1 MANSRYSAGPVTG
14 NSRREVEERLMKL
27 TGYIDESINKDK
39 RLFTVSAIVAEQM
52 DWMWFE
58 VDWETCFERVNR
70 QLKKVGRTLISR
82 YHASDFSN
90 RKGEFTGWAK
100 EELNDLAER
109 LLNVLKMHSTKT
121 ISYTIDL
128 FALAEAFPQW
138 KNDPLRGGYDFLTA
152 FLVREIGEWLG
163 KCNNPEARV
172 KLIHD
177 RCQYNQTIQ
186 DSFQGLIC
194 NPSFRGRFY
203 LETIEPSSWQEC
215 KLLQAADLVAY
226 ECMKD
231 AETKMTPRNRRISLK
246 LLLDMDSFGMTAKY
260 IGSDEVYG
268 IAKAWESHVEG
279 LSS

>member
-1 MANSRYSAGPVTG
+1 MSTSHRKIDEKPMN
-14 NSRREVEERLMKL
+14 L

-39 RLFTVSAIVAEQM
+39 RLFTLSAIIAERM

-58 VDWETCFERVNR
+58 VDWENCIEKINR
-70 QLKKVGRTLISR
+70 QLKKDGRTPISR

-90 RKGEFTGWAK
+90 GKGEFTDWAK
-100 EELNDLAER
+100 EELIDLAKQ
-109 LLNVLKMHSTKT
+109 LLNVLKVHNTET
-121 ISYTIDL
+121 VSYTIDL
-128 FALAEAFPQW
+128 VTLAEVFPQW
-138 KNDPLRGGYDFLTA
+138 KSDPLRGGYDFLTA

-163 KCNNPEARV
+163 KYNNPKARV

-177 RCQYNQTIQ
+177 RCQYNQAIQ

-203 LETIEPSSWQEC
+203 LETIEPSSWQKC

-231 AETKMTPRNRRISLK
+231 AETKITSRNRRISLK
-246 LLLDMDSFGMTAKY
+246 LLLDMESFGMTAKY

-268 IAKAWESHVEG
+268 IAKAWEAHVKS